1 LSLSADR
8 AALHGYRAYLEGSRD
23 SNPLFDTKAFARDW
37 EALLLT
43 IYSHAAGIEA

>member
-1 LSLSADR
+1 LSLAADR

-37 EALLLT
+37 ETLLLT
-43 IYSHAAGIEA
+43 IYDDAVRSDA